1 MKQELTGLVA
11 AIRSQPWAIMPDY
24 LDAIEAIA
32 LRALDEDVLRRVA
45 EDGHIER
52 LGVNMSAVASVG
64 TRLEGTRTATIRNGA
79 AVVPLLGPIFP
90 RASMVNASSDGTSLD
105 AFMHDLRAADASS
118 DVERNI
124 ILCDSPG
131 GVVSGL
137 GEAAE
142 AIRALSKPTITYVTG
157 NCASAA
163 YWLASQSSEIIMDR
177 AAAVGSIGVVAS
189 MTRQEATDANGR
201 RSYEVVSSGA
211 PDKRPD
217 PSTEEGRAAIQ
228 RDIDAMEAVFI
239 ADVAAG
245 RGVREARVRAD
256 FGRGGMLAA
265 SRAVSAG
272 MADRV
277 GTLDGVL
284 AEGSGRTRKQPSAR
298 RAQVQADIEQRRQA
312 ALKDTSHG

>member
-1 MKQELTGLVA
+1 MRQELTGLVA
-11 AIRSQPWAIMPDY
+11 AIRAQPWAIMPDY

-32 LRALDEDVLRRVA
+32 LRALDEDVLERIA
-45 EDGHIER
+45 KDGHIER
-52 LGVNMSAVASVG
+52 LSANMSAVAAVG
-64 TRLEGTRTATIRNGA
+64 TRLAGTQASTVREGV

-105 AFMHDLRAADASS
+105 AFMRDLRAIEASEEVS
-118 DVERNI
+118 RTV
-124 ILCDSPG
+124 ILTDSPG

-142 AIRALSKPTITYVTG
+142 TMRALTKPTTAFVTG

-163 YWLASQSSEIIMDR
+163 YWLASQVNEIVMDR
-177 AAAVGSIGVVAS
+177 SAAVGSIGVVAS
-189 MTRQEATDANGR
+189 MSRQEAADANGR
-201 RSYEVVSSGA
+201 RSYEVVSSNA

-228 RDIDAMEAVFI
+228 KDIDAVEAVFI

-245 RGVREARVRAD
+245 RGVSVERVRAD

-265 SRAVSAG
+265 SRAVEAG

-277 GTLDGVL
+277 GTLEGVL
-284 AEGSGRTRKQPSAR
+284 KEGSGRTRSKGVGRSAR
-298 RAQVQADIEQRRQA
+298 ATAEIETRRRAARGID
-312 ALKDTSHG
+312 HG